1 MGHAMSQIQ
10 ICFSYFVSSIKSDL
24 LADSDFRRLNWKFQ
38 TSFALSISTTIPRSH
53 RSLYHTVSV
62 PINMFSFAQV
72 TASIIIALLCL
83 AKYLLLDKRVHPAII
98 IIIIIIIVVI
108 IIIIIIIIVIFIFIL
123 IIITI
128 INTIIIIIFIVVTTK
143 PGIVII
149 PVKKN

>member
-38 TSFALSISTTIPRSH
+38 TSFALSISKTIPRSH

-108 IIIIIIIIVIFIFIL
+108 IIIIIIIVIFIFIL

-149 PVKKN
+149 PVKKT